1 MGRQPR
7 QRPISCK
14 LCRQR
19 KLRCSRVFPCSNC
32 TCRGLICEHDG
43 PVTAHSSAARPDLAA
58 NSSANSAITVP
69 DQDDADLRMIGGEQ
83 SVAPK
88 DVPNAE
94 LLVRLE
100 KLEALIAAQNREGML
115 SKPEPTACMEA
126 PSPNQPSAVASPMSP
141 QLQKLTDDALW
152 LERSFTGQPMLEPV
166 CDPISFRTCPVRRIV
181 KQGSFVLQNDPSA
194 PSFGS
199 GEVTRCIWLPR
210 RDEARII
217 VHKYLSDV
225 NHFHHVVHVPTLMA
239 TIEQIYDCIDSN
251 ATLDIGLMTL
261 LLSMCAASTYTW
273 SPQDDARL
281 LYGTV
286 AEARGQSLWW
296 VKAALDVMDHAQRI
310 GHASLECIYGMIIL
324 FYVFCNIEGL
334 SPRARSLNARSISM
348 ARELSLHRVD
358 APGNHEIP
366 NMGSLRMEMY
376 RRTWWFLVATDWM
389 VTQFAFPQEGSFTIH
404 PLHMMVRKPSN
415 VNDADIVDSQPVIG
429 RPLTEPTD
437 ASALI
442 YRIRLAELCQNM
454 IDKDRAYAFQAQP
467 ADHKFVMEMD
477 AKFRVYLRELPDFF
491 SMDSTNMHSL
501 SPSDPRRDPKITIQR
516 YTLNLLI
523 YRHLCKLHLPFLAR
537 GSVEQAYAY
546 SYEACMAAARM
557 IIQTEKHLKLEDLPF
572 SSTRL
577 RSVII
582 LRSVFLASI
591 ALVLNACIGRQTE
604 DTPANDSHLVE
615 AWRIMDDAKDQSP
628 IGSKLLDLSIQVL
641 KRHTPNHPALKMFT
655 ALPVMMPMTPDSAGR
670 EEQRRNMPFQGFVPE
685 PEASYMDQQWQAL
698 EGRMDLNTI
707 DFDKLFYGL
716 EAPFI

>member
-1 MGRQPR
+1 MR
-7 QRPISCK
+7 
-14 LCRQR
+14 
-19 KLRCSRVFPCSNC
+19 
-32 TCRGLICEHDG
+32 
-43 PVTAHSSAARPDLAA
+43 
-58 NSSANSAITVP
+58 TVE
-69 DQDDADLRMIGGEQ
+69 GEQ

-94 LLVRLE
+94 LLARLE

-115 SKPEPTACMEA
+115 NRPEPTAYSEA
-126 PSPNQPSAVASPMSP
+126 PPPNQPSVVAPPMSP

-152 LERSFTGQPMLEPV
+152 LERSFTGQSMLEPL

-181 KQGSFVLQNDPSA
+181 KQGNFVLQSDPSA

-210 RDEARII
+210 RDEARILT
-217 VHKYLSDV
+217 HKYITDV

-251 ATLDIGLMTL
+251 TTLDIGVMAL

-286 AEARGQSLWW
+286 AEARAQAFWW

-310 GHASLECIYGMIIL
+310 GHASLECIHGMVIL

-358 APGNHEIP
+358 APSNREIP
-366 NMGSLRMEMY
+366 NVGSLRVEMY

-404 PLHMMVRKPSN
+404 PFHMM
-415 VNDADIVDSQPVIG
+415 
-429 RPLTEPTD
+429 
-437 ASALI
+437 
-442 YRIRLAELCQNM
+442 
-454 IDKDRAYAFQAQP
+454 
-467 ADHKFVMEMD
+467 
-477 AKFRVYLRELPDFF
+477 
-491 SMDSTNMHSL
+491 
-501 SPSDPRRDPKITIQR
+501 
-516 YTLNLLI
+516 
-523 YRHLCKLHLPFLAR
+523 
-537 GSVEQAYAY
+537 
-546 SYEACMAAARM
+546 
-557 IIQTEKHLKLEDLPF
+557 
-572 SSTRL
+572 
-577 RSVII
+577 
-582 LRSVFLASI
+582 
-591 ALVLNACIGRQTE
+591 
-604 DTPANDSHLVE
+604 

-628 IGSKLLDLSIQVL
+628 IGAKLLDLSVQVL
-641 KRHTPNHPALKMFT
+641 KRHTPSHPALKMFSS
-655 ALPVMMPMTPDSAGR
+655 LPVTMPMTPDSAGR
-670 EEQRRNMPFQGFVPE
+670 EEQRRNIPLQGFVPE

>member
-1 MGRQPR
+1 M
-7 QRPISCK
+7 
-14 LCRQR
+14 
-19 KLRCSRVFPCSNC
+19 
-32 TCRGLICEHDG
+32 G
-43 PVTAHSSAARPDLAA
+43 PVDAPAA
-58 NSSANSAITVP
+58 VP
-69 DQDDADLRMIGGEQ
+69 GQDDADVRMMESER

-94 LLVRLE
+94 LLARLE

-115 SKPEPTACMEA
+115 NKAEPDTYLEA
-126 PSPNQPSAVASPMSP
+126 PLPNQPSVVASPMSP

-152 LERSFTGQPMLEPV
+152 LERSFTGQSML
-166 CDPISFRTCPVRRIV
+166 
-181 KQGSFVLQNDPSA
+181 
-194 PSFGS
+194 
-199 GEVTRCIWLPR
+199 
-210 RDEARII
+210 
-217 VHKYLSDV
+217 
-225 NHFHHVVHVPTLMA
+225 
-239 TIEQIYDCIDSN
+239 
-251 ATLDIGLMTL
+251 
-261 LLSMCAASTYTW
+261 
-273 SPQDDARL
+273 
-281 LYGTV
+281 
-286 AEARGQSLWW
+286 
-296 VKAALDVMDHAQRI
+296 
-310 GHASLECIYGMIIL
+310 
-324 FYVFCNIEGL
+324 
-334 SPRARSLNARSISM
+334 
-348 ARELSLHRVD
+348 
-358 APGNHEIP
+358 
-366 NMGSLRMEMY
+366 
-376 RRTWWFLVATDWM
+376 
-389 VTQFAFPQEGSFTIH
+389 FAFPQEGSFTIH
-404 PLHMMVRKPSN
+404 PFHMMVRKPSN
-415 VNDADIVDSQPVIG
+415 VNDGDIVDSQPVIG

-454 IDKDRAYAFQAQP
+454 LDKDRAYAFQAQP

-491 SMDSTNMHSL
+491 SMDSTNMYSL

-604 DTPANDSHLVE
+604 DNPVNDSHLVE

-628 IGSKLLDLSIQVL
+628 IGAKLLDLSVQVL

-655 ALPVMMPMTPDSAGR
+655 ALPVTMPMTPDSAGR
-670 EEQRRNMPFQGFVPE
+670 EEQRRNMPFQGFIPE

>member
-19 KLRCSRVFPCSNC
+19 KLRCSRIFPCSNC
-32 TCRGLICEHDG
+32 TCRGLVCEHDG
-43 PVTAHSSAARPDLAA
+43 PVTAQASAPRSSLAA
-58 NSSANSAITVP
+58 SSSANGSVAAP
-69 DQDDADLRMIGGEQ
+69 DHDDANMRMAEEGQ
-83 SVAPK
+83 SAAPK

-94 LLVRLE
+94 LLARLE

-115 SKPEPTACMEA
+115 NKPEPTAYSEA
-126 PSPNQPSAVASPMSP
+126 PAPNQPSAVASPMSP

-152 LERSFTGQPMLEPV
+152 LERSFTGQPMLEPL

-181 KQGSFVLQNDPSA
+181 KQGSYVLQNDPSA

-217 VHKYLSDV
+217 AHKYISD
-225 NHFHHVVHVPTLMA
+225 
-239 TIEQIYDCIDSN
+239 IYDCVDSN
-251 ATLDIGLMTL
+251 STLDIGLMTM
-261 LLSMCAASTYTW
+261 LLSMCAAATYTW

-281 LYGTV
+281 LFGTV
-286 AEARGQSLWW
+286 AEARAQALWW

-310 GHASLECIYGMIIL
+310 GHASLECIHGMVIL

-334 SPRARSLNARSISM
+334 SPRARSLNSRSISM

-358 APGNHEIP
+358 APSNRDVAD
-366 NMGSLRMEMY
+366 MGSLRLEMS

-404 PLHMMVRKPSN
+404 PFHMMVRKPSN
-415 VNDADIVDSQPVIG
+415 VNDIDIVDSQPVIG

-454 IDKDRAYAFQAQP
+454 LDKDRAYAFQAQP

-477 AKFRVYLRELPDFF
+477 NKFRVYLRELPDFL
-491 SMDSTNMHSL
+491 SMDSTNMHTL

-537 GSVEQAYAY
+537 GSVEQSYSY

-577 RSVII
+577 RSVVI

-604 DTPANDSHLVE
+604 ETPANDSHLVE

-628 IGSKLLDLSIQVL
+628 IGAKLLDLSVQVL

-655 ALPVMMPMTPDSAGR
+655 ALPVTMPMTPDSAGR

-698 EGRMDLNTI
+698 EGRVDLNTI